1 MFMSHTLNVISPN
14 DGEFIRQIPLHAW
27 ADAEAFLQ
35 QACALFLD
43 RDRWL
48 ASHERIAILEKLA
61 ALVEAE
67 KEPFARLIATEGGKP
82 LKDARLET
90 ARAIDGI
97 RIAIRELPFIL
108 AGEEVPMELTQATMG
123 RVAHFN
129 REPIGVVFA
138 ISAFNHPLNL
148 IIHQVIPAV
157 ATGCPVIVKPASST
171 PLCCLRLI
179 ELLHQAGL
187 PEGWANALVCT
198 SETAERL
205 AGDGRIAFLS
215 FIGSANVGWRLR
227 NQLAP
232 GVRCAL
238 EHGGNAPVI
247 IDESADLTIAIPAL
261 LKGGFYHAGQV
272 CVSVQRIYA
281 QRSISLLVAAR
292 LAEGARALVIGDARR
307 EDTDVG
313 PMILPRE
320 VSRINEWVKEAIESG
335 ADCLCGGEKAGARF
349 YAPTVLF
356 NPSDDAKVSRE
367 EVFGPVV
374 CVYEY
379 ETLDE
384 AIARANDSHYAFQ
397 AAIFSTDP
405 DAIAEAT
412 YRLDATAVMVNEHTA
427 FRADWMP
434 FGGRR
439 TSGLGMGGIGYSMQD
454 LTQIKLIVTRE

>member
-1 MFMSHTLNVISPN
+1 MNARLNVISPN
-14 DGEFIRQIPLHAW
+14 DGELVGEAPLMTW
-27 ADAEAFLQ
+27 DAMEASLSR
-35 QACALFLD
+35 AVELFAD
-43 RDRWL
+43 RDAWL
-48 ASHERIAILEKLA
+48 PPHERIAILERLA
-61 ALVEAE
+61 AGVDAEREA
-67 KEPFARLIATEGGKP
+67 FAQLIATEGGKP
-82 LKDARLET
+82 LRDARIEV

-97 RIAIRELPFIL
+97 RIAIREMPFIL
-108 AGEEVPMELTQATMG
+108 TGEEVPMELTQATMG
-123 RVAHFN
+123 RVALFN

-157 ATGCPVIVKPASST
+157 AIGCPVLVKPASTT
-171 PLCCLRLI
+171 PLCCLRLLD
-179 ELLHQAGL
+179 LLHRSGL
-187 PEGWANALVCT
+187 PKGWAQAILCT
-198 SETAERL
+198 SELAERM
-205 AGDGRIAFLS
+205 ASDGRIAFLS
-215 FIGSANVGWRLR
+215 FIGSPDVGWHLR
-227 NQLAP
+227 RQLAP

-247 IDESADLTIAIPAL
+247 VDETADLDSAIPTL

-272 CVSVQRIYA
+272 CISVQRIYA

-292 LAEGARALVIGDARR
+292 LAEGARALVVGDARR
-307 EDTDVG
+307 EETDIG

-320 VSRINEWVKEAIESG
+320 VSRIDEWVKEAIESG
-335 ADCLCGGEKAGARF
+335 AECLCGGEKSGARF
-349 YAPTVLF
+349 YTPTVLF
-356 NPSDDAKVSRE
+356 NPPEDARVTTE

-379 ETLDE
+379 DTLAD
-384 AIARANDSHYAFQ
+384 AIRRANHSRYAFQ
-397 AAIFSTDP
+397 AAVFSTDP

-439 TSGLGMGGIGYSMQD
+439 ESGLGIGGIGYTMQD
-454 LTQIKLIVTRE
+454 LTQIKLIVTKES

>member
-1 MFMSHTLNVISPN
+1 MLNVTSPN
-14 DGEFIRQIPLHAW
+14 DGEFIDQTPLLDW
-27 ADAEAFLQ
+27 ADAEAMLLR
-35 QACALFLD
+35 ARELFYN

-48 ASHERIAILEKLA
+48 PPHERMAILEKLA

-67 KEPFARLIATEGGKP
+67 TEDFALLIATEGGKP
-82 LKDARLET
+82 LKDARIEA
-90 ARAIDGI
+90 ARAVNGI

-108 AGEEVPMELTQATMG
+108 TGEEVPMELTPATMG
-123 RVAHFN
+123 RTAHCS
-129 REPIGVVFA
+129 REPVGVVFA

-157 ATGCPVIVKPASST
+157 ATGCPVIVKPASTT
-171 PLCCLRLI
+171 PFSCIRLI

-187 PEGWANALVCT
+187 PAGWAQALVCDT
-198 SETAERL
+198 DTAERL
-205 AGDGRIAFLS
+205 AGDHRIAFLS
-215 FIGSANVGWRLR
+215 FIGSSPVGWRLR
-227 NQLAP
+227 SQLAP

-247 IDESADLTIAIPAL
+247 VDSSADLSSTISSL

-281 QRSISLLVAAR
+281 ERSISLLVAAR
-292 LAEGARALVIGDARR
+292 LAEGARALIVGDARQ
-307 EDTDVG
+307 EETDIG
-313 PMILPRE
+313 PLILPRE
-320 VSRINEWVKEAIESG
+320 VQRIDSWVKEAIESG
-335 ADCLCGGEKAGARF
+335 AECLCGGEKIGGRF

-356 NPSDDAKVSRE
+356 NPPEDAKVSTE

-379 ETLDE
+379 ETLEE
-384 AIARANDSHYAFQ
+384 AFQRANNSRYAFQ
-397 AAIFSTDP
+397 AAVYSTDP
-405 DAIAEAT
+405 EAIAEAT
-412 YRLDATAVMVNEHTA
+412 YQLDATAIMVNDHTA

-439 TSGLGMGGIGYSMQD
+439 ESGLGVGGIGYTMQD
-454 LTQIKLIVTRE
+454 LTHIKLIVTKEE